1 MLLTALQ
8 MIGEK
13 PVGGTLTANEQTE
26 YLSRLNMWLELQA
39 NDGLICFATD
49 TVSKVLIA
57 GDGIYTI
64 GSGGDINVAWPTKIE
79 SAYTID
85 GANVSRDI
93 PNIVTND
100 EWAQISL
107 KQLGNMY
114 PDTLWYDNSYPLG
127 SVYLWP
133 LPMGGLTLYMNV
145 YQRLQSFP
153 LISTVVSMPPGYEI
167 MIVSNMA
174 VFLSA
179 GLCDPPEHV
188 VKLAE
193 KSMATIKKKNLQVP
207 TLDIP
212 PGLTA
217 DNSAFYQF
225 PIPQW

>member
-49 TVSKVLIA
+49 TVSKVLTA